1 MLLARPRGIS
11 TDLHFTRSVVAQVQ
25 STLDGLKPTTYHPDL
40 RFDLSG
46 TFTKRVDRQ
55 ALVVKDLKLASI
67 VALLLMVGYVAFI
80 SVALV
85 RLFSYTA
92 PLLTGVLWTF
102 AFAR

>member
-1 MLLARPRGIS
+1 M
-11 TDLHFTRSVVAQVQ
+11 VAQVQ

-67 VALLLMVGYVAFI
+67 VALLLMVGYVSFHFRRVGAVIFI
-80 SVALV
+80 M
-85 RLFSYTA
+85 A

-102 AFAR
+102 GCR